1 MSWHILPILAFV
13 IDHVTS
19 DQLYESHSTR
29 LPKNPQ
35 LPAITLGLP
44 TPQYET
50 LAVMIYMRY
59 QQCSLGSSLCL
70 ATHRTDFRK
79 SLKARTAKA
88 KAIKRPLVLLF

>member
-1 MSWHILPILAFV
+1 MSWLILPILAFV
-13 IDHVTS
+13 IGHVTS
-19 DQLYESHSTR
+19 DQLYESHSTG
-29 LPKNPQ
+29 LSKNPQ
-35 LPAITLGLP
+35 LPAIKLP

-59 QQCSLGSSLCL
+59 QRCSLGSLLCL